1 MAAVAR
7 LVPVNSGLE
16 LPEPELEGRW
26 ATGDEGC
33 GGVVAAI
40 RELSVAEANEL
51 ACNLVCRIPADCIDS
66 CSLQGWNDT
75 EWNVKSLTADH
86 VRRPVLSQLVNAV
99 QRITTA
105 IVARRRC
112 DDYEYIHFG
121 ADTSNR
127 TALRAKVQVRLESFS
142 TYWRD
147 TAQLLS
153 LGVTY
158 ISQLFIPLAFEH
170 MGNHTTDQQLHEWVK
185 NMKHLRNILDTKLSG
200 WIHDVQ
206 AVSELIMNYKIPVEE
221 KDQPGKYVFR
231 EPRLYNDVLDYHE
244 QQLFL
249 RDNFSALCE
258 NQQPQASQMF
268 GLADALYSVYRSFRF
283 NTLQALPYAITNTIG
298 EEWQLED
305 KSSATLNV
313 DTDCMQLLANALD
326 HPTCPLED
334 LPPETIKQRQQC
346 RVQLWDDMAQ
356 RWPHIPVTSYLAYTQ
371 RANVNLCLLAWM
383 TVNSFSIC
391 QDVPFSITQ
400 SVHDARCY
408 FDTPDNESC
417 LESKVTDAIC
427 SVSRAILLQ
436 KCHDFYSSERVED
449 CSVGLVLETKDRYG
463 SLKYTS
469 YEEGRPTGTTL
480 NYKDSLNRATLK
492 YKNFKIDFLKPLEIS
507 FIAVNFFFRFLTAA
521 VYVYLPVLRNLP
533 GKIFLSFQITG
544 IIQILCS
551 EVVYRMTGVLDLPTI
566 VLIDS
571 SLTLLSCIWLNTF
584 CYQMYA
590 CVRHLRLPNDLLP
603 AEASEVFRRQVFYA
617 LMPWIIAC
625 TVCTAFEKSNNY
637 YLIHSRII
645 FLVCISLSVAFN
657 LLCLGLAGY
666 LFIRTRNS
674 LQQLKISTNNKF
686 ASKKQLVFMSV
697 KAVILSGIGIIIR
710 IGLHQAE
717 GIAQL
722 VYYVHIATMVQGP
735 LLFVFFIC
743 NESTLPVLRNRL
755 LAVWY
760 PDIIVPGQELCSSA
774 ERNLAN
780 RINVQFPTAE
790 ISL

>member
-258 NQQPQASQMF
+258 NQQPQSSQMF

-313 DTDCMQLLANALD
+313 NTDCMQLLANALD

-356 RWPHIPVTSYLAYTQ
+356 RWPHIPVISYLAYTQ

-400 SVHDARCY
+400 SVRDARCY

-469 YEEGRPTGTTL
+469 YEEGRPTRTTL

-492 YKNFKIDFLKPLEIS
+492 YKNFKIDFLKPLEIT
-507 FIAVNFFFRFLTAA
+507 FIA
-521 VYVYLPVLRNLP
+521 
-533 GKIFLSFQITG
+533 
-544 IIQILCS
+544 IL
-551 EVVYRMTGVLDLPTI
+551 M
-566 VLIDS
+566 
-571 SLTLLSCIWLNTF
+571 
-584 CYQMYA
+584 
-590 CVRHLRLPNDLLP
+590 H
-603 AEASEVFRRQVFYA
+603 
-617 LMPWIIAC
+617 
-625 TVCTAFEKSNNY
+625 
-637 YLIHSRII
+637 
-645 FLVCISLSVAFN
+645 
-657 LLCLGLAGY
+657 
-666 LFIRTRNS
+666 
-674 LQQLKISTNNKF
+674 
-686 ASKKQLVFMSV
+686 
-697 KAVILSGIGIIIR
+697 
-710 IGLHQAE
+710 
-717 GIAQL
+717 
-722 VYYVHIATMVQGP
+722 
-735 LLFVFFIC
+735 
-743 NESTLPVLRNRL
+743 
-755 LAVWY
+755 
-760 PDIIVPGQELCSSA
+760 
-774 ERNLAN
+774 
-780 RINVQFPTAE
+780 
-790 ISL
+790 